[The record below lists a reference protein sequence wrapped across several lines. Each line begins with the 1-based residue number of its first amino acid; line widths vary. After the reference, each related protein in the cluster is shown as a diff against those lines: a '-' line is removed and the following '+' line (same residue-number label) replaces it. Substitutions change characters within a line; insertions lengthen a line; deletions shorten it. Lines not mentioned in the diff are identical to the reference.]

1 MIILSFDVGI
11 KNLAYCIYDS
21 KLKVILD
28 WNILDCS
35 VNKNENNILKL
46 IEQLDLNPQL
56 LDIDLV
62 LIEKQPSFNPQM
74 RIISNCLYVYFTMRI
89 IYEQDRKIRILY
101 YSPKKKLNLCLDT
114 ESYQKNLP
122 ILKKKDKTSKSQR
135 YRNNKKAAVEQTIIL
150 LEDTNK
156 FNNLYINYFNSS
168 KKKDDLADSFLQ
180 IISFL
185 NN

>member
-1 MIILSFDVGI
+1 MILT
-11 KNLAYCIYDS
+11 KT
-21 KLKVILD
+21 ILD

-89 IYEQDRKIRILY
+89 IYGQDRKIRILY
-101 YSPKKKLNLCLDT
+101 YSPKKLNLCFDT
-114 ESYQKNLP
+114 ESYQKICLS
-122 ILKKKDKTSKSQR
+122 LKKDKTSRSQR
-135 YRNNKKAAVEQTIIL
+135 YRNNKKAAVEQTIIF

-156 FNNLYINYFNSS
+156 FN
-168 KKKDDLADSFLQ
+168 K
-180 IISFL
+180 
-185 NN
+185 